1 MFKRL
6 RNDKRAVSGII
17 LGLVVVLVMLAVILP
32 ISLYTVVKI
41 KGSIDALPIFTK
53 YSAEYNASSAP
64 YNASKALYDNV
75 FSAYNIASITPL
87 IAVASVIVAMV
98 VVGFA
103 IKRGI

>member
-1 MFKRL
+1 MFKQL
-6 RNDKRAVSGII
+6 RRNKRAVSGII

-32 ISLYTVVKI
+32 ISLYTVVQI
-41 KGSIDALPIFTK
+41 KASMPTFTTN
-53 YSAEYNASSAP
+53 SAE
-64 YNASKALYDNV
+64 YNASKALYDNIY
-75 FSAYNIASITPL
+75 SAYNIASITPL

>member
-1 MFKRL
+1 MRIFEKL
-6 RNDKRAVSGII
+6 RRNKKGVSGII

-32 ISLYTVVKI
+32 ISLYTVVQI
-41 KGSIDALPIFTK
+41 KASMPAFTAN
-53 YSAEYNASSAP
+53 SAEYNASKS
-64 YNASKALYDNV
+64 LYDNI

-103 IKRGI
+103 LKRGI